1 MLYLFFAIL
10 SLTFSTCFADIQ
22 EKYIPVENAELFCKT
37 MGSGNPLIVLHGGA
51 GYLTHE
57 YLLPH
62 LERLSKDNLV
72 VFYDQ
77 RGLGKSTGELSPE
90 QNNLK
95 LYVDDIESLR
105 KSLGFA
111 KVSLLGHSWGGLLAM
126 HYALSYPESVD
137 RIILTNSMV
146 AASDDLGLF
155 FAELTKRVAPYNQ
168 EIQELEAGSL
178 FQNGDPKIVARFSQ
192 LYFQTYMYNPE
203 NITKIN
209 LCKPQSENLKGAKV
223 WEIFKNQ
230 IFMQPFN
237 ILSDIEKIKCPTL
250 IIHGNEDV
258 MPLAS
263 SEHIHNAIDASKLV
277 TIEQCGHFP
286 FVEQP
291 EPFFK
296 AIHSFLK
303 N

>member
-1 MLYLFFAIL
+1 
-10 SLTFSTCFADIQ
+10 
-22 EKYIPVENAELFCKT
+22 
-37 MGSGNPLIVLHGGA
+37 MGTGNPLIVLHGGA

-62 LERLSKDNLV
+62 LEQLSKDNFV

-77 RGLGKSTGELSPE
+77 RGLGRSTGELSPD

-95 LYVDDIESLR
+95 ISIDDIESIR
-105 KSLGFA
+105 KFLGV
-111 KVSLLGHSWGGLLAM
+111 KQVSLLGHSWGSLLAM
-126 HYALSYPESVD
+126 HYALTYPESTD
-137 RIILTNSMV
+137 RIILANSMV
-146 AASDDLGLF
+146 ATSDDLGLF
-155 FAELTKRVAPYNQ
+155 FGELTKRVAPDQ
-168 EIQELEAGSL
+168 EEINKLESGTL
-178 FQNGDPKIVARFSQ
+178 FQNGDPKTVAHVNK
-192 LYFQTYMYNPE
+192 LYFQTYMYDPA
-203 NITKIN
+203 NITKIQ
-209 LCKPQSENLKGAKV
+209 LCKTQEENLKGVKV

-263 SEHIHNAIDASKLV
+263 AEHIHSAIPASRLV
-277 TIEQCGHFP
+277 KIDECGHFP

-291 EPFFK
+291 ETFFK
-296 AIHSFLK
+296 AINDFLK
-303 N
+303 SR

>member
-1 MLYLFFAIL
+1 MLYLMFAAI
-10 SLTFSTCFADIQ
+10 SLLCFPCNAE
-22 EKYIPVENAELFCKT
+22 EKWISVENAELFCKT
-37 MGSGNPLIVLHGGA
+37 MGSGKPLIVVHGGA

-62 LERLSKDNLV
+62 LTPLSENNLV
-72 VFYDQ
+72 IFYDQ
-77 RGLGKSTGELSPE
+77 RGLGKSTGELSLQ

-105 KSLGFA
+105 KSLGVD

-126 HYALSYPESVD
+126 HYALSYPGSVD

-146 AASDDLGLF
+146 ADAQDLGLF
-155 FAELTKRVAPYNQ
+155 FGELTKRVAPYQ
-168 EIQELEAGSL
+168 AEINELEAGTP
-178 FQNGDPKIVARFSQ
+178 FKNGETKPVARVSQ

-203 NITKIN
+203 NIKKIK
-209 LCKPQSENLKGAKV
+209 LCKTQDENIRGAKV
-223 WEIFKNQ
+223 WEIFKSQ
-230 IFMQPFN
+230 IFMQPYN
-237 ILSDIEKIKCPTL
+237 ILTDIENIKCPTL

-263 SEHIHNAIDASKLV
+263 NEHIHDAITSSELLR
-277 TIEQCGHFP
+277 IEQCGHFP

-291 EPFFK
+291 ETFFK
-296 AIHSFLK
+296 AVRAFL